1 MRQLSGRLSKVSK
14 GQRRETENLILL
26 KGIEIK
32 DTKAQDIILK
42 ICKREMCLQRVFDI
56 KTHFS
61 IFRQGE
67 RSRGSLRKLQ
77 AYPVQ
82 RWR

>member
-1 MRQLSGRLSKVSK
+1 MRSAEGRGERQKI
-14 GQRRETENLILL
+14 TL

-32 DTKAQDIILK
+32 GTKAQDAILK
-42 ICKREMCLQRVFDI
+42 ICKREMCLQRVIEI

-67 RSRGSLRKLQ
+67 RSLGSLRNLQ
-77 AYPVQ
+77 AQP
-82 RWR
+82 RTKMEMRR